1 MILLS
6 VIARADDKVTFT
18 ASAPETVAVGYQF
31 RLTYTVNTS
40 NVRDFQI
47 PSIADF
53 DILMGP
59 SRSTNIQIVNGNH
72 SESLTYTYILRART
86 EGTFTI
92 DGATITAGGNAM
104 TSNSV
109 TIKVLPA
116 DEEPDASQ
124 SAQSGRQNNNRGSSS
139 GGKQQGT
146 SIASDELFITATA
159 SKTNVYEQ
167 EAFLLTY
174 KIYTVVDLRGFENVK
189 LPDFRGFHSQ
199 EVELPDDRKWSLEHY
214 KGRNYQTT
222 VYRQFVLFPQ
232 QTGKLTIDAA
242 RFDASVLKTVQ
253 VDDPFE
259 AFFNGMGGYVEVKKT
274 LTTPAITIEAKP
286 LPDGKP
292 DGFGGGVGDFSISS
306 SISSDNVKTNDAVTV
321 RVVLSGT
328 GNFKLISTPE
338 LKFPEDF
345 EVYDPKTDDK
355 LRLTSAGLTGNRVIE
370 YLAIPRSAGDY
381 KIPPLKFSYFDIKSH
396 TYKTLTTE
404 EYVLHVEKG
413 AGDATSA
420 IANFTSKEDL
430 RILGEDIRFI
440 RTGDVTLTPRGRM
453 FFGSAAYWLIY
464 VVAFVAFVA
473 LLVVRRRQIAANANV
488 ARVKTK
494 KANKVAV
501 KRMKTAGK
509 LLAEGRKNEF
519 YDEVSKALMG
529 YVGDKLSIPMS
540 RLSKDNIEE
549 ELRRHNVSD
558 ELTQGFLG
566 VLNDC
571 EFARF
576 APGDP
581 NQAMDKLYAD
591 SLSIIGKM
599 ENSIKK

>member
-1 MILLS
+1 MLLS

-292 DGFGGGVGDFSISS
+292 EGFGGGVGDFSISS

>member
-1 MILLS
+1 MLLS

-116 DEEPDASQ
+116 DEEPDANQ

-292 DGFGGGVGDFSISS
+292 EGFGGGVGDFSISS